1 MDRACVLSLYD
12 AAGFFC
18 SSVRRNGGGVRLIR
32 SFRGF
37 IKIDMEHLFALFVYP
52 VWNMQAAGL
61 VD

>member
-1 MDRACVLSLYD
+1 MDRACV
-12 AAGFFC
+12 GPVRCCRFFLFIGPAK
-18 SSVRRNGGGVRLIR
+18 RWGGGRLIR